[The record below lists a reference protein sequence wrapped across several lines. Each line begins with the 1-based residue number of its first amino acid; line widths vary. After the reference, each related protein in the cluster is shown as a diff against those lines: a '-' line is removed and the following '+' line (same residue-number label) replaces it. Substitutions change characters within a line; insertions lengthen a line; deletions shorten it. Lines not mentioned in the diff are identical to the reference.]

1 MLERRVLVGSPKPE
15 GLRGLFSLGVIIQGQ
30 SCRQPG
36 IWGPGQREGIWET
49 VSFCM
54 AHVLRRR
61 SKLRTPAL
69 GFLKGVACVRA
80 RVRVCSIHQY
90 QCLPELGKLHSW
102 FCERRRVNKASWNI
116 GPYFV
121 LKYRVMLI
129 VLRTG
134 FSSSK
139 LKVFFFFLLDS
150 MKYC

>member
-1 MLERRVLVGSPKPE
+1 MGSPKPE

-61 SKLRTPAL
+61 SKLRTPTL

-80 RVRVCSIHQY
+80 R
-90 QCLPELGKLHSW
+90 
-102 FCERRRVNKASWNI
+102 
-116 GPYFV
+116 
-121 LKYRVMLI
+121 M
-129 VLRTG
+129 RTCVHLVKG
-134 FSSSK
+134 GAG
-139 LKVFFFFLLDS
+139 
-150 MKYC
+150 